1 MLDAV
6 AAPLT
11 AQQQG
16 HRERDGARQEPDRV
30 DEDQRQA
37 ADREAVEQP
46 ERVAGDVEGQEGQ
59 RDVARGAPPAHL
71 ARLQQGRRPRDEPV
85 SRDDGAERRG
95 DRIQHG
101 SDPTSAPWSPR
112 GGDVEARW

>member
-6 AAPLT
+6 ATPVT
-11 AQQQG
+11 AQQHG
-16 HRERDGARQEPDRV
+16 HRERDGARQEPDGI
-30 DEDQRQA
+30 DQDQRQA
-37 ADREAVEQP
+37 ADREAVQQP

-71 ARLQQGRRPRDEPV
+71 ARLEQGRGARDEPV

-95 DRIQHG
+95 DRIQHA
-101 SDPTSAPWSPR
+101 DDATTAPWSRR
-112 GGDVEARW
+112 GGGVEARW